1 MAKGVSISPTTV
13 RIPESLREALAVRAS
28 KNGRSV
34 NSEIVMILQ
43 AAIDEEKS
51 PRSIEGFAQQESE
64 KFRRLFLRLSAA
76 CTEKIKN
83 PPDGG
88 FY

>member
-28 KNGRSV
+28 KNGRSL

-64 KFRRLFLRLSAA
+64 KFREALLKTLSSMYGEDKKP
-76 CTEKIKN
+76 T
-83 PPDGG
+83 
-88 FY
+88 

>member
-64 KFRRLFLRLSAA
+64 KFREALLKTLSSNLGN
-76 CTEKIKN
+76 TPFVGI
-83 PPDGG
+83 
-88 FY
+88 

>member
-64 KFRRLFLRLSAA
+64 KFREALLKTLSSMYG
-76 CTEKIKN
+76 EDNKY
-83 PPDGG
+83 PPA
-88 FY
+88 